1 MTYLDLHCRVK
12 EREVVLVK
20 GMVFANRLSSSQF
33 CRIPEQRIHLKEIV
47 VQMMTKER
55 SRSG

>member
-12 EREVVLVK
+12 EREVILVK

-33 CRIPEQRIHLKEIV
+33 CRIPEIV